1 MVYDIVIIGSG
12 SAGLTAAI
20 YAQRAQLSA
29 VVLEKDYL
37 STGQIANSD
46 RVENYPGLNGLSGY
60 DLGEKFREH
69 AVELG
74 AQFVSGEAK
83 RIFKTGENWKIEYTD
98 EYGREAEFET
108 KTIIYAAGAAHRQ
121 LGIEGEK
128 LLGVS
133 YCAVCDGFFYRGKR
147 VAVVGGGDT
156 ALGEALYLAKTSE
169 KVYLIHRR
177 DKFRASASLQ
187 KKVAQ
192 TENIEV
198 VLDAV
203 PKKIIGGDHV
213 TGIVLDV
220 RGEER
225 EIELSGIFAAVGMIA
240 QSGLLNGVCELEN
253 GYVKAGED
261 CVTTAEGIFAAGD
274 VRTKALRQV
283 ITAAADGAV
292 SVDSAEKYIS
302 SMND

>member
-46 RVENYPGLNGLSGY
+46 RVENYPGFNGLSGY

-74 AQFVSGEAK
+74 AQFISGEAK

-121 LGIEGEK
+121 LGIEGDK

-203 PKKIIGGDHV
+203 PKKIIGSDHV

-225 EIELSGIFAAVGMIA
+225 QIELSGIFVAGGMIA
-240 QSGLLNGVCELEN
+240 QRGLLDGVCELEN

-261 CVTTAEGIFAAGD
+261 CVTSAEGIFAAGD

>member
-46 RVENYPGLNGLSGY
+46 RVENYPGLYGLSGY
-60 DLGEKFREH
+60 DLGEKFRDH

-74 AQFVSGEAK
+74 AQFISGEAK

-98 EYGREAEFET
+98 EYGRETEFET

-225 EIELSGIFAAVGMIA
+225 EIELSGIFVAVGMIA
-240 QSGLLNGVCELEN
+240 QSGLLDGVCELEN

-261 CVTTAEGIFAAGD
+261 CVTSAEGIFAAGD